1 MSNNLFSIV
10 EIIERGYG
18 INVPDGNQLPGKEC
32 FHEKL
37 MIEKD
42 ETINMDK
49 LDSIRYLYELGDPL
63 NREEL
68 DYVEAKIIKFITTDP
83 FEISECFELYNITQ
97 NVCDNPRGL
106 TGDLMELLANMINL
120 ERDSTLEE
128 TFNRYMNVVE
138 HRLGKYVPDIL
149 KNILDIS
156 ETYEKNNCSK
166 ISENTLMMKKLF
178 STVIKKNAS
187 HENYKLPTSKL
198 NNYFNSFQ
206 DNIVTKIAMLAFL
219 AYIVGKII
227 NTFNVQYRVNP
238 NN

>member
-1 MSNNLFSIV
+1 MSNKLFSIV
-10 EIIERGYG
+10 EIIEMNYG
-18 INVPDGNQLPGKEC
+18 INVPSGNELPGKEC

-42 ETINMDK
+42 DSINIDK
-49 LDSIRYLYELGDPL
+49 LESIRYLYELGNPL
-63 NREEL
+63 NKEEL

-97 NVCDNPRGL
+97 DICENPRGL
-106 TGDLMELLANMINL
+106 SGDLMEILGNMINL

-138 HRLGKYVPDIL
+138 NRLGKYVPDIL

-156 ETYEKNNCSK
+156 ETYEENNCSK
-166 ISENTLMMKKLF
+166 ISENTLMMRKLYK
-178 STVIKKNAS
+178 TVIRKNAS

-198 NNYFNSFQ
+198 NNYFDSFQ
-206 DNIVTKIAMLAFL
+206 DNIITKIAMLAFL

-227 NTFNVQYRVNP
+227 NTFNIQYKVNP